1 MRFVIKIFS
10 KIFSRD
16 KDSKLIIKNEEIR
29 TVFLIVYVLTGFL
42 QAYKTSNK
50 SISKALKCLRAW
62 AANWEL
68 PYSVKSDSVPAFR
81 QTWEEE
87 LEMIGARVIH
97 SSTYN

>member
-1 MRFVIKIFS
+1 M
-10 KIFSRD
+10 
-16 KDSKLIIKNEEIR
+16 
-29 TVFLIVYVLTGFL
+29 
-42 QAYKTSNK
+42 
-50 SISKALKCLRAW
+50 KCLRAW

-97 SSTYN
+97 SSTYNQKERKNSRKERNMQRRRGSQTSGHQNQNMEHRRSGDWTENSK